1 MTIPDL
7 PILFWIILSSL
18 IGGVLSV
25 AGAGIVALNARTAA
39 IPMLISY
46 AIGAMLGAVF
56 LEIMP
61 EAITAALKIGS
72 SVQQMTATVLFGI
85 LLFFALE
92 KLVIWRHCHGDHCEV
107 HAVHTVEDC
116 PENTPASNAIAQ
128 TPALETPVLNTKYKA
143 VFAGVQN
150 ARMLNTSHSHGHA
163 HDGGRSGMM
172 IMIGDTFHNFVDGI
186 LIASA
191 FMVDIKVGIVTS
203 IAIIAHEI
211 PQEVGDFLILLH
223 SGYSKKQAFAFNLIS
238 SFATVV
244 GGTAAYFALSHVQ
257 SWVPSILAI
266 AAASMLYVAVA
277 DLIPSLHKR
286 TELRASISQLS
297 LIICGVASI
306 WLTGYF
312 LEYWF

>member
-1 MTIPDL
+1 LVGLSYNARSQLSLDFMPIPDL
-7 PILFWIILSSL
+7 PILVWIILSSL
-18 IGGVLSV
+18 IGGTLSV

-56 LEIMP
+56 LEILP
-61 EAITAALKIGS
+61 EAIHVASDVHT
-72 SVQQMTATVLFGI
+72 MTATVLFGI

-107 HAVHTVEDC
+107 HAIHTEEECPDIVHETK
-116 PENTPASNAIAQ
+116 PAG
-128 TPALETPVLNTKYKA
+128 TKYKA
-143 VFAGVQN
+143 VQAGKPSIGVVEH
-150 ARMLNTSHSHGHA
+150 SHSHDH
-163 HDGGRSGMM
+163 GRSGMM
-172 IMIGDTFHNFVDGI
+172 VMIGDTFHNFVDGI

-191 FMVDIKVGIVTS
+191 FMVDVKVGIVTS

-223 SGYSKKQAFAFNLIS
+223 SGYSKKQAFVFNLVS

-244 GGTAAYFALSHVQ
+244 GGTIAYFALSHVQ
-257 SWVPSILAI
+257 GWVPTILGL
-266 AAASMLYVAVA
+266 AASSMLYVAVA

-286 TELRASISQLS
+286 TELRATISQLS
-297 LIICGVASI
+297 LILCGVASI

-312 LEYWF
+312 LE